1 MLIMPRFSLLVAAQQ
16 FMTKE
21 LISYEDELFNLL
33 FLDIENFSVN
43 RATKI
48 VDQERR
54 FSIYGTR
61 GVGKTTAMQGIL
73 LQTLLQS
80 RDLKI
85 LPITVTVKGAK
96 AASNIKE
103 LEDAFYR
110 SVISGVWNV
119 SQLKERE
126 NRITENAQKY
136 APWIARK
143 ILEASSII
151 FPPLILAS
159 DACEKCL
166 KWLINKL
173 NKPNVEAII
182 TSKDLDVRHVSEM
195 LISKLIKD
203 EGIPIFAIDELD
215 KMSSDTLLSDFF
227 DGNQSWFQGKRGI
240 ITLTYT
246 FGESMKEATT
256 SSVRRLSTV
265 ETYPGVT
272 KYEDAEKIIHSRAF
286 IGISQIQKQ
295 EKTATETVQKI
306 LPPETIKALLNVSA
320 PNTYLMLERT
330 YEAIQAAIES
340 KSEIVKPEH
349 VFKEEK
355 EIEVPTKLEYE
366 ILKELSKGR
375 LTPKDIAE
383 RIDRP
388 LPSIVRSLKEMMNK
402 NWVVRVGA
410 GKRAYYSLTN
420 RGETASRRRAQ

>member
-1 MLIMPRFSLLVAAQQ
+1 MPRNTILVAAQQ

-21 LISYEDELFNLL
+21 LISYEDELFNML
-33 FLDIENFSVN
+33 FHDIESFS
-43 RATKI
+43 AAHASKI
-48 VDQERR
+48 IEQERR

-73 LQTLLQS
+73 WQTLSLS
-80 RDLKI
+80 RDTKV
-85 LPITVTVKGAK
+85 LPISVTVKGAK
-96 AASNIKE
+96 SASNIRE

-110 SVISGVWNV
+110 SIILGVWST
-119 SQLKERE
+119 SQLKEKHNKLKE
-126 NRITENAQKY
+126 TAQKY
-136 APWIARK
+136 APWITRK

-159 DACEKCL
+159 DVCEKGL

-173 NKPNVEAII
+173 NKPNIESII
-182 TSKDLDVRHVSEM
+182 TSKDLDIRHVSEM
-195 LISKLIKD
+195 LISELIEDKC
-203 EGIPIFAIDELD
+203 IPIFAIDELD

-256 SSVRRLSTV
+256 SSVRRLSKV

-272 KYEDAEKIIHSRAF
+272 KYEDAEKILHTRAF
-286 IGISQIQKQ
+286 IGVSQIQKH
-295 EKTATETVQKI
+295 EKIATETVKKI
-306 LPPETIKALLNVSA
+306 LPQETIRSILNVSA

-330 YEAIQAAIES
+330 YEAIQNAIES
-340 KSEIVKPEH
+340 KSETVKPEH
-349 VFKEEK
+349 VFTEEK
-355 EIEVPTKLEYE
+355 EIEAPTELENQ

-375 LTPKDIAE
+375 LTPKDIAD

-388 LPSIVRSLKEMMNK
+388 LPSIVRSLKDMMNK
-402 NWVVRVGA
+402 NWVIRVGV

-420 RGETASRRRAQ
+420 RGDTAIRRRSNN